1 MSKEE
6 EDDGAEA
13 AAPRGDGVVPVFELL
28 VLILSDDA
36 AADMVVMLKGGV
48 EVGGC
53 QRLTGAEQRKC
64 KVSRA

>member
-28 VLILSDDA
+28 ALIRSDDA
-36 AADMVVMLKGGV
+36 AADMVLVWLG
-48 EVGGC
+48 
-53 QRLTGAEQRKC
+53 
-64 KVSRA
+64 KVWKMEDVSG